1 MAAELGGSQISAL
14 LESVPGIANVLRS
27 SVADAL
33 VNTIRSAAGLRPFSR
48 QDAEE
53 LVQYAVRRGLIGTA
67 EGDEVL
73 ADVRQA
79 GRTSRGRSAARTR
92 KAKKKVAKKK
102 VVKPKAARTKVA
114 TKRKTATKRAESKT
128 KKRR

>member
-33 VNTIRSAAGLRPFSR
+33 VNTIRSAARLRPFSR

-79 GRTSRGRSAARTR
+79 GKTSRGRSAARAR

-102 VVKPKAARTKVA
+102 VVKPKAARKKIA
-114 TKRKTATKRAESKT
+114 TKRTATKRAESKT
-128 KKRR
+128 TKRR

>member
-79 GRTSRGRSAARTR
+79 GRTSRARSAARTR

-102 VVKPKAARTKVA
+102 VVKPKAARKKVA